1 MDTFVKIFYAS
12 GLGGEQRLED
22 DINRFAIK
30 RKLDIVSAKPCFRK
44 GVLEDTMFIVVVF
57 KRKIEDNAIKEE
69 DNAIKE
75 TDIEEIKLVVKESVP
90 REWYLGKTDDQI
102 STVGVKIR
110 LGGELIG
117 HYIEFNKPTLEVSD
131 VVDAA
136 NTIFGELIESLK
148 EGVEKC

>member
-57 KRKIEDNAIKEE
+57 KRREASNND
-69 DNAIKE
+69 E
-75 TDIEEIKLVVKESVP
+75 TKD
-90 REWYLGKTDDQI
+90 
-102 STVGVKIR
+102 
-110 LGGELIG
+110 
-117 HYIEFNKPTLEVSD
+117 
-131 VVDAA
+131 
-136 NTIFGELIESLK
+136 
-148 EGVEKC
+148 EK